1 VTAAEAVGVLELLEA
16 ARGSAES
23 RTVVALG

>member
-16 ARGSAES
+16 ARESAE
-23 RTVVALG
+23 RGTVVALG